1 MEEISRIFTNIN
13 IQILELLSREMLHI
27 REIADRVKCSPAK
40 VHACIAVFKK
50 NSIVKE
56 VDEKNRKVIVLNL
69 ENELTKKILQLVNID
84 KNIEPALISE
94 KISLFDA
101 ISPLDFRYYGRNKKV
116 YGELQPYLS
125 EAAFIK
131 YALKAESALA
141 KALAKNRVCSQ
152 KIADEIEKA
161 CMQVTPEQVYAEEDR
176 IKHNIR
182 ALSNCIR
189 ERVSEEAR
197 PFVHFTATS
206 YDIIATADAS
216 RYRDFANNVLIPEL
230 SNLQS
235 TLINIA
241 LREKHTL
248 EIGRTHGQHA
258 EPITF
263 GFAIAQYVS
272 RLGNSILK
280 IKKTRSE

>member
-13 IQILELLSREMLHI
+13 IQILELLSRERLHI

-116 YGELQPYLS
+116 
-125 EAAFIK
+125 
-131 YALKAESALA
+131 
-141 KALAKNRVCSQ
+141 
-152 KIADEIEKA
+152 
-161 CMQVTPEQVYAEEDR
+161 
-176 IKHNIR
+176 
-182 ALSNCIR
+182 
-189 ERVSEEAR
+189 
-197 PFVHFTATS
+197 
-206 YDIIATADAS
+206 
-216 RYRDFANNVLIPEL
+216 
-230 SNLQS
+230 
-235 TLINIA
+235 
-241 LREKHTL
+241 
-248 EIGRTHGQHA
+248 
-258 EPITF
+258 
-263 GFAIAQYVS
+263 
-272 RLGNSILK
+272 
-280 IKKTRSE
+280 